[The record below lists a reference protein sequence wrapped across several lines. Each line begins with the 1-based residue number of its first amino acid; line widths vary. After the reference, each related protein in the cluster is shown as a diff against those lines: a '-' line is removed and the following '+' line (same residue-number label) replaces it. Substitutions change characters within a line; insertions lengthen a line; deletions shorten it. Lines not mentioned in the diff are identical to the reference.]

1 MTKEQKQRKL
11 EVNREY
17 RKRNKKQ
24 LRAKRAANL
33 DARFHDLMLRAKRD
47 GRKFRISKK
56 RYKAMIQSG
65 CNYCGKSIMGELG
78 GSLDRINNKNRN
90 YTSLNVVPSCTACN
104 LIKSKYLTKDEMEI
118 AMKAIME
125 HREKKNGRK

>member
-11 EVNREY
+11 EINRIY
-17 RKRNKKQ
+17 RKRNKKK

-33 DARFHDLMLRAKRD
+33 DARYHDLKLRAKRD

-56 RYKAMIQSG
+56 RYKEMIKSG

-78 GSLDRINNKNRN
+78 GSLDRVNNKNRN
-90 YTSLNVVPSCTACN
+90 YTTLNVVPSCTSCN
-104 LIKSKYLTKDEMEI
+104 LIKSKYLNREEMEV
-118 AMKAIME
+118 AMKAVIAY
-125 HREKKNGRK
+125 RESKKNG